1 VSMPSPPRPIPRP
14 VALVVALVILA
25 GPARAG
31 AADAELLR
39 FRRPIALEARA
50 GEELV
55 AVPLDAGVYAATADG
70 FADLRVL
77 DADDREVSRVVRAAA
92 VTRSRTVRDTVRA
105 GALSARPLADGTL
118 EVDFTVAADPAPPPI
133 HGLRILT
140 SLVDFEQSVEVS
152 HAGADGVFHAVG
164 GPVLLYDYSRFAD
177 TRSVEVVLAEGDR
190 GESAGTWRLRFADPT
205 VEQRA
210 SLTALVR
217 TLEEGRE
224 TSVEETSI
232 VGRSPFR
239 IDGIET
245 WRERVVAEPRAADDA
260 EVALGGWEA
269 VEEEEGRV
277 TRVRVRSDRTPIT
290 GFRIDAAERNFSRRV
305 RVEIPGDER
314 SAAGGR
320 TGRAAARVLAEGSVA
335 RIDLRGIVRDRALVT
350 LPESRARAFEIVI
363 ANGDSR
369 ALALTAVSAVGPARE
384 VVFVARPGQHY
395 RLAYG
400 AAAGADLPAP
410 RYDTAAIDAALAA
423 GEVPLAGALGE
434 PNEREVVAPER
445 PLVSRVLADPWAV
458 GGVVLV
464 LAAWLAVS
472 LARAAR
478 RLDAGGGPGGRDS

>member
-1 VSMPSPPRPIPRP
+1 MSMPSPPRRIPRP
-14 VALVVALVILA
+14 VALSVALAILA

-31 AADAELLR
+31 AADADLLR

-92 VTRSRTVRDTVRA
+92 VTRRRTVRDTIRA

-118 EVDFTVAADPAPPPI
+118 EVDFTVVPDPAPPPI

-152 HAGADGVFHAVG
+152 HAGADGVFRPVG

-177 TRSVEVVLAEGDR
+177 TRSVEIVLAEGDR
-190 GESAGTWRLRFADPT
+190 GDSAGTWRLHFADPT

-224 TSVEETSI
+224 TRVEETSI
-232 VGRSPFR
+232 VDRSPFR
-239 IDGIET
+239 IDGIEI

-269 VEEEEGRV
+269 VEEEGRV

-290 GFRIDAAERNFSRRV
+290 GFRIDASERNFSRPV
-305 RVEIPGDER
+305 RVEIPGDDR
-314 SAAGGR
+314 SAAGAGA
-320 TGRAAARVLAEGSVA
+320 GRAATRVLAEGSVA
-335 RIDLRGIVRDRALVT
+335 RIDLRGIVRDRSLVT
-350 LPESRARAFEIVI
+350 LPESRARAYEIVI

-384 VVFVARPGQHY
+384 VVFVARPGQDY

-445 PLVSRVLADPWAV
+445 PLVSRLLANPWVV

-472 LARAAR
+472 LSRAAR
-478 RLDAGGGPGGRDS
+478 RLDAASGPGGRES